1 MVKVGRSYC
10 GSTPDFAVQISP
22 LILAMADAV
31 QAIAWELEGRTLKV
45 YLDVPLEKR
54 QGLPS
59 KVTLPIEK
67 VKAMIETWG
76 NKTNKKESLEC
87 NQSVIRLDEMD

>member
-1 MVKVGRSYC
+1 M
-10 GSTPDFAVQISP
+10 
-22 LILAMADAV
+22 
-31 QAIAWELEGRTLKV
+31 

-54 QGLPS
+54 KGLPS
-59 KVTLPIEK
+59 QVTLPLAK

-76 NKTNKKESLEC
+76 TNKKESLEC

>member
-1 MVKVGRSYC
+1 
-10 GSTPDFAVQISP
+10 
-22 LILAMADAV
+22 MADAA

-59 KVTLPIEK
+59 KVTLPIAK
-67 VKAMIETWG
+67 VKAMIEGAT
-76 NKTNKKESLEC
+76 KTKKKESLEC